1 MNKSLWMIS
10 FVAFLPFSLVEA
22 KPLNLDQV
30 ADNAN
35 WLMHID
41 FDSARASSIGSFI
54 MDEIESKSEAVE
66 RMAEVRASYGVDPKG
81 FSGLTMFGNG
91 EHKKGIAIMSGG
103 LDPEKMTAFA
113 RKNDTFE
120 TIRVGKNEIHSLNQD
135 KRHPMAFATL
145 KNGVIVGGPDAD
157 YVRQGIK
164 LAKGKGASR
173 GPIALLGD
181 LRQII
186 DNPGF
191 IAYVDVAKASAH
203 HDLDRRGMGMAK
215 KIKSMGIVVGEADGL
230 VKMVAVVVVEDE
242 ETAAQM
248 EGMANGMM
256 AMAALGKDSKHRLA
270 DLMKSQSVT
279 RTGNTVTLQVGLAI
293 DVIEDHIEKE
303 MRKRI

>member
-1 MNKSLWMIS
+1 
-10 FVAFLPFSLVEA
+10 VAFLPFASIDA
-22 KPLNLDQV
+22 KPLNLEQV
-30 ADNAN
+30 ADDAN
-35 WLMHID
+35 WLMHVD

-54 MDEIESKSEAVE
+54 IDEIESKSEAVE
-66 RMAEVRASYGVDPKG
+66 RMAEAKASYGVDPKG
-81 FSGLTMFGNG
+81 FSGLTMFGSG

-103 LDPEKMTAFA
+103 LDSEKMTAFA

-120 TIRVGKNEIHSLNQD
+120 TIRSGKDEIHSLNQD
-135 KRHPMAFATL
+135 KRHPLAFATL
-145 KNGVIVGGPDAD
+145 KNDVIVGGPDAD

-164 LAKGKGASR
+164 LAKGKGSSH
-173 GPIALLGD
+173 GPIALLGN
-181 LRQII
+181 LRQIVE
-186 DNPGF
+186 DPGF

-215 KIKSMGIVVGEADGL
+215 KIKSMGMVVGEADGL
-230 VKMVAVVVVEDE
+230 LKMVVIVVAEDE

-270 DLMKSQSVT
+270 NLLKSQSVT
-279 RTGNTVTLQVGLAI
+279 RAGNVVTLQVGLAI

>member
-1 MNKSLWMIS
+1 MNKSLWLTPL
-10 FVAFLPFSLVEA
+10 VAFLPFGSIVA
-22 KPLNLDQV
+22 KPLNLEQV
-30 ADNAN
+30 ADDAN
-35 WLMHID
+35 WLMHVD

-66 RMAEVRASYGVDPKG
+66 RMAEVKASYGVDPKG

-120 TIRVGKNEIHSLNQD
+120 TIESGKYEIHSLNQD

-145 KNGVIVGGPDAD
+145 KNEVIVGGPNAD

-173 GPIALLGD
+173 GPIALLGE
-181 LRQII
+181 LRRII

-203 HDLDRRGMGMAK
+203 HDLDRYGMGMAK
-215 KIKSMGIVVGEADGL
+215 KMKSMGMVVGEADGL
-230 VKMVAVVVVEDE
+230 LKMVAIVVAEDE

-270 DLMKSQSVT
+270 NLLKSQSVT
-279 RTGNTVTLQVGLAI
+279 RIGNTVTLQVGLAI

>member
-103 LDPEKMTAFA
+103 LDPEKMIAFA
-113 RKNDTFE
+113 RKNETFE

-173 GPIALLGD
+173 GPIALLGE
-181 LRQII
+181 LCQII

-230 VKMVAVVVVEDE
+230 V
-242 ETAAQM
+242 
-248 EGMANGMM
+248 
-256 AMAALGKDSKHRLA
+256 
-270 DLMKSQSVT
+270 
-279 RTGNTVTLQVGLAI
+279 
-293 DVIEDHIEKE
+293 
-303 MRKRI
+303 

>member
-1 MNKSLWMIS
+1 MNKSLLMIS

-120 TIRVGKNEIHSLNQD
+120 TIRSGKDEIHSLNQD

-145 KNGVIVGGPDAD
+145 KNDVIVGGPDAD

-186 DNPGF
+186 GNPGF

-203 HDLDRRGMGMAK
+203 HDLDRHGMGMAK
-215 KIKSMGIVVGEADGL
+215 KMKSIGMVVGEADGL
-230 VKMVAVVVVEDE
+230 LKMVAIVVAEDE

-270 DLMKSQSVT
+270 NLLKSQSVT
-279 RTGNTVTLQVGLAI
+279 RTGNVVTLQVGLAI

>member
-1 MNKSLWMIS
+1 MNKSLWMIPL
-10 FVAFLPFSLVEA
+10 VAILPLASIVS
-22 KPLNLDQV
+22 KPLSLEQV
-30 ADNAN
+30 ADDAN
-35 WLMHID
+35 WLMHMD
-41 FDSARASSIGSFI
+41 FDSARASQIGSFI

-66 RMAEVRASYGVDPKG
+66 RMAEVKASYGVDPKG
-81 FSGLTMFGNG
+81 FSGLTMFGTG
-91 EHKKGIAIMSGG
+91 EHKKGTAIMSGG

-120 TIRVGKNEIHSLNQD
+120 TIISGRNEIHSLNQD
-135 KRHPMAFATL
+135 SRHPMAFATL

-164 LAKGKGASR
+164 LTKGKGASR

-181 LRQII
+181 LRQIVE
-186 DNPGF
+186 DPGF

-203 HDLDRRGMGMAK
+203 HDLDRHGMGMAK
-215 KIKSMGIVVGEADGL
+215 KVKSMGMVVGEADGL
-230 VKMVAVVVVEDE
+230 LKMVAIVVAEDE
-242 ETAAQM
+242 ETATQM

-256 AMAALGKDSKHRLA
+256 AMAALGKGSKHRLA

-279 RTGNTVTLQVGLAI
+279 RAGNVLTLQVGLAI

>member
-1 MNKSLWMIS
+1 MNKSLWMIPL
-10 FVAFLPFSLVEA
+10 VAILPFASIDA
-22 KPLNLDQV
+22 KPLNLEQV
-30 ADNAN
+30 ADDAN
-35 WLMHID
+35 WLMHVD

-54 MDEIESKSEAVE
+54 IDEIESKSEAVE
-66 RMAEVRASYGVDPKG
+66 RMAEAKASYGVDPKG
-81 FSGLTMFGNG
+81 FSGLTMFGTG
-91 EHKKGIAIMSGG
+91 EHKKGTAIMSGG
-103 LDPEKMTAFA
+103 LDTEKMTAFA

-120 TIRVGKNEIHSLNQD
+120 TIISGINEIHSLNQD
-135 KRHPMAFATL
+135 SRHPMAFATL
-145 KNGVIVGGPDAD
+145 KNDVIVGGPNAD

-164 LAKGKGASR
+164 LAKGKGSSH
-173 GPIALLGD
+173 GPIALLGN
-181 LRQII
+181 LRQIVE
-186 DNPGF
+186 DPGF

-215 KIKSMGIVVGEADGL
+215 KIKSMGMVIGEADGL
-230 VKMVAVVVVEDE
+230 LKMVAVVVAEDE

-270 DLMKSQSVT
+270 NLLKSQSVT
-279 RTGNTVTLQVGLAI
+279 RAGNVVTLQVGLAI

>member
-103 LDPEKMTAFA
+103 LDPEKMIAFA
-113 RKNDTFE
+113 RKNETFE

-173 GPIALLGD
+173 GPIALLGE
-181 LRQII
+181 LCQII

>member
-1 MNKSLWMIS
+1 MNKSLLMIS

-30 ADNAN
+30 ADDAN
-35 WLMHID
+35 WLMHVD

-120 TIRVGKNEIHSLNQD
+120 TIRSGKDEIHSLNQD

-145 KNGVIVGGPDAD
+145 KNDVIVGGPDAD

-186 DNPGF
+186 GNPGF

-203 HDLDRRGMGMAK
+203 HDLDRHGMGMAK
-215 KIKSMGIVVGEADGL
+215 KMKSMGVVVGEADGL
-230 VKMVAVVVVEDE
+230 LKMVAVVVAEDE

-270 DLMKSQSVT
+270 NLLKSQSVT

>member
-1 MNKSLWMIS
+1 MIPL
-10 FVAFLPFSLVEA
+10 VAILPFASIVS
-22 KPLNLDQV
+22 KPLSLEQV
-30 ADNAN
+30 ADDAN
-35 WLMHID
+35 WLMHMD
-41 FDSARASSIGSFI
+41 FDSARASRIGSFI

-66 RMAEVRASYGVDPKG
+66 RMAEVKASYGVDPKG
-81 FSGLTMFGNG
+81 FSSLTMFGNG

-120 TIRVGKNEIHSLNQD
+120 TIESGKYEIHSLNLD

-145 KNGVIVGGPDAD
+145 KNEVIVGGPNAD

-173 GPIALLGD
+173 GPIALLGE
-181 LRQII
+181 LRRII

-203 HDLDRRGMGMAK
+203 HDLDRYGMGMAK
-215 KIKSMGIVVGEADGL
+215 KMKSMGMVVGEADGL
-230 VKMVAVVVVEDE
+230 LKMVAIVVAEDE

-270 DLMKSQSVT
+270 NLLKSQSVT

>member
-1 MNKSLWMIS
+1 MKKSLWMIPL
-10 FVAFLPFSLVEA
+10 VAILPLASIVS
-22 KPLNLDQV
+22 KPLSLEQV
-30 ADNAN
+30 ADDAN
-35 WLMHID
+35 WLMHMD
-41 FDSARASSIGSFI
+41 FDSARASQIGSFI

-66 RMAEVRASYGVDPKG
+66 RMAEVKASYGVDPKG
-81 FSGLTMFGNG
+81 FSGLTMFGSG
-91 EHKKGIAIMSGG
+91 EHKKGTAIMSGG

-135 KRHPMAFATL
+135 SRHPMAFATL

-173 GPIALLGD
+173 GPIALLGN
-181 LRQII
+181 LRQIV
-186 DNPGF
+186 DDPGF

-203 HDLDRRGMGMAK
+203 HDLDRHGMGMAK
-215 KIKSMGIVVGEADGL
+215 KVKSMGMVVGEADGL
-230 VKMVAVVVVEDE
+230 LKMVAIVVAEDE

-256 AMAALGKDSKHRLA
+256 AMAALGKGSKHRLA

-279 RTGNTVTLQVGLAI
+279 RAGNVLTLQVGLAI

>member
-1 MNKSLWMIS
+1 
-10 FVAFLPFSLVEA
+10 
-22 KPLNLDQV
+22 
-30 ADNAN
+30 
-35 WLMHID
+35 LMHID

-103 LDPEKMTAFA
+103 LDPEKMIAFA
-113 RKNDTFE
+113 RKNETFE

-145 KNGVIVGGPDAD
+145 KNNVIVGGPDAD

>member
-1 MNKSLWMIS
+1 MNKSLWLTPL
-10 FVAFLPFSLVEA
+10 VAFLPFGSIVA
-22 KPLNLDQV
+22 KPLNLEQV
-30 ADNAN
+30 ADDAN
-35 WLMHID
+35 WLMHVD

-66 RMAEVRASYGVDPKG
+66 RMAEAKASYGVDPKG
-81 FSGLTMFGNG
+81 FSSLTMFGNG

-120 TIRVGKNEIHSLNQD
+120 TIRSGKDEIHSLNQD

-145 KNGVIVGGPDAD
+145 KNDVIVGGPDAD

-164 LAKGKGASR
+164 LANGTGASR

-186 DNPGF
+186 GNPGF

-203 HDLDRRGMGMAK
+203 HDLDRHGMGMAK
-215 KIKSMGIVVGEADGL
+215 KMKSMGMVVGEADGL
-230 VKMVAVVVVEDE
+230 LKMVAIVVAEDE

-270 DLMKSQSVT
+270 NLLKSQSVT

>member
-1 MNKSLWMIS
+1 MNKSLWMIPL
-10 FVAFLPFSLVEA
+10 VAILPLASIVS
-22 KPLNLDQV
+22 KPLNLEQV
-30 ADNAN
+30 ADDAN
-35 WLMHID
+35 WLMHVD

-66 RMAEVRASYGVDPKG
+66 RMAEAKAAYGVDPKG
-81 FSGLTMFGNG
+81 FSGLTMFGSG

-103 LDPEKMTAFA
+103 LDPEKMTTFA

-135 KRHPMAFATL
+135 SRHPMAFATL

-181 LRQII
+181 LRQIVE
-186 DNPGF
+186 DPGF

-203 HDLDRRGMGMAK
+203 HDLDRHGMGMAK
-215 KIKSMGIVVGEADGL
+215 KVKSMGMVVGEADGL
-230 VKMVAVVVVEDE
+230 LKMVAVVVAEDE

-248 EGMANGMM
+248 EGMVNGMM
-256 AMAALGKDSKHRLA
+256 AMAALGKGSKHRLS

-279 RTGNTVTLQVGLAI
+279 RAGNVLTLQVGLAI

>member
-1 MNKSLWMIS
+1 MIS

-103 LDPEKMTAFA
+103 LDPEKMIAFA
-113 RKNDTFE
+113 RKNETFE

-145 KNGVIVGGPDAD
+145 KNNVIVGGPDAD

-164 LAKGKGASR
+164 LAKGKGKGASR

-186 DNPGF
+186 GNPGF

>member
-1 MNKSLWMIS
+1 MNKSLWMIPL
-10 FVAFLPFSLVEA
+10 VAILPLASIVS
-22 KPLNLDQV
+22 KPLSLEQV
-30 ADNAN
+30 ADDAN
-35 WLMHID
+35 WLMHMD
-41 FDSARASSIGSFI
+41 FDSARASQIGSFI

-66 RMAEVRASYGVDPKG
+66 RMAEVKASYGVDPKG
-81 FSGLTMFGNG
+81 FSGLTMFGTG
-91 EHKKGIAIMSGG
+91 EHKKGTAIMSGG

-135 KRHPMAFATL
+135 SRHPMAFATL

-181 LRQII
+181 LRQIVE
-186 DNPGF
+186 DPGF

-203 HDLDRRGMGMAK
+203 HDLDRHGMGMAK
-215 KIKSMGIVVGEADGL
+215 KVKSMGMVIGEADGL
-230 VKMVAVVVVEDE
+230 LKMVAIVVVEDE
-242 ETAAQM
+242 ETATQM

-270 DLMKSQSVT
+270 NLLKSQSVT
-279 RTGNTVTLQVGLAI
+279 RAGNTVTLQVGLAI

>member
-1 MNKSLWMIS
+1 MNKSLLMIS

-30 ADNAN
+30 ADDAN
-35 WLMHID
+35 WLMHVD

-120 TIRVGKNEIHSLNQD
+120 TIRSGKDEIHSLNQD
-135 KRHPMAFATL
+135 KIHPMAFATL
-145 KNGVIVGGPDAD
+145 KNDVIVGGPDAD

-186 DNPGF
+186 GNPGF

-203 HDLDRRGMGMAK
+203 HDLDRHGMGMAK
-215 KIKSMGIVVGEADGL
+215 KMKSMGVVVGEADGL
-230 VKMVAVVVVEDE
+230 LKMVAVVVAEDE

-270 DLMKSQSVT
+270 NLLKSQSVT

>member
-1 MNKSLWMIS
+1 MNKSLWLTPL
-10 FVAFLPFSLVEA
+10 VAFLPFGLVEA
-22 KPLNLDQV
+22 KPLNLEQV
-30 ADNAN
+30 ADDAN
-35 WLMHID
+35 WLMHVD

-66 RMAEVRASYGVDPKG
+66 RMAEVKASYGVDPKG

-120 TIRVGKNEIHSLNQD
+120 TIESGKYEIHSLNQD

-145 KNGVIVGGPDAD
+145 KNEVIVGGPNAD

-173 GPIALLGD
+173 GPIALLGE
-181 LRQII
+181 LRRII

-191 IAYVDVAKASAH
+191 IAYVDMAKASAH
-203 HDLDRRGMGMAK
+203 HDLDRYGMGMAK
-215 KIKSMGIVVGEADGL
+215 KMKSMGMVVGEADGL
-230 VKMVAVVVVEDE
+230 LKMVAIVVAEDE

-270 DLMKSQSVT
+270 NLLKSQSVT
-279 RTGNTVTLQVGLAI
+279 RIGNTVTLQVGLAI

>member
-35 WLMHID
+35 WLMHVD

-103 LDPEKMTAFA
+103 LDPEKMIAFA
-113 RKNDTFE
+113 RKNETFE

-145 KNGVIVGGPDAD
+145 KNNVIVGGPDAD

>member
-1 MNKSLWMIS
+1 MNKSLWMTS
-10 FVAFLPFSLVEA
+10 LAVFLPLASIVA
-22 KPLNLDQV
+22 KPLNLEQV
-30 ADNAN
+30 ADDAN
-35 WLMHID
+35 WLMHVD
-41 FDSARASSIGSFI
+41 FDTARASSIGSFI

-103 LDPEKMTAFA
+103 LDPEKMIAFA
-113 RKNDTFE
+113 RKNETFE

-145 KNGVIVGGPDAD
+145 KNNVIVGGPDAD

-186 DNPGF
+186 GNPGF

>member
-30 ADNAN
+30 ADDAN
-35 WLMHID
+35 WLMHVD

-120 TIRVGKNEIHSLNQD
+120 TIRSGKDEIHSLNQD

-145 KNGVIVGGPDAD
+145 KNDVIVGGPDAD

-186 DNPGF
+186 GNPGF

-203 HDLDRRGMGMAK
+203 HDLDRHGMGMAK
-215 KIKSMGIVVGEADGL
+215 KMKSMGVVVGEADGL
-230 VKMVAVVVVEDE
+230 LKMVAVVVAEDE

-270 DLMKSQSVT
+270 NLLKSQSVT

>member
-1 MNKSLWMIS
+1 MNKSLWMIPL
-10 FVAFLPFSLVEA
+10 VAFLPFASIDA
-22 KPLNLDQV
+22 KPLNLEQV
-30 ADNAN
+30 ADDAN
-35 WLMHID
+35 WLMHVD

-54 MDEIESKSEAVE
+54 IDEIESKSEAVE
-66 RMAEVRASYGVDPKG
+66 RMAEVKTSYGVDPKG
-81 FSGLTMFGNG
+81 FSGLTMFGSG

-120 TIRVGKNEIHSLNQD
+120 TIRSGKDEIHSLNQD

-145 KNGVIVGGPDAD
+145 KNDVIVGGPDAD
-157 YVRQGIK
+157 YVSQGIK
-164 LAKGKGASR
+164 LAKGKGSSR
-173 GPIALLGD
+173 GPIALLGN
-181 LRQII
+181 LRQIVE
-186 DNPGF
+186 DPGF
-191 IAYVDVAKASAH
+191 IAYVDVVKASAH

-230 VKMVAVVVVEDE
+230 LKMVAVVVAEDE

-270 DLMKSQSVT
+270 NLLKSQSVT

-293 DVIEDHIEKE
+293 DVIEDRIEKE
-303 MRKRI
+303 MRKHI

>member
-1 MNKSLWMIS
+1 
-10 FVAFLPFSLVEA
+10 
-22 KPLNLDQV
+22 
-30 ADNAN
+30 
-35 WLMHID
+35 
-41 FDSARASSIGSFI
+41 
-54 MDEIESKSEAVE
+54 
-66 RMAEVRASYGVDPKG
+66 
-81 FSGLTMFGNG
+81 
-91 EHKKGIAIMSGG
+91 
-103 LDPEKMTAFA
+103 MTAFA

-120 TIRVGKNEIHSLNQD
+120 TIRSGKDEIHSLNHD

-145 KNGVIVGGPDAD
+145 KNDVIVGGSDAD

-181 LRQII
+181 LRQLI

-215 KIKSMGIVVGEADGL
+215 KIKSMGIVAGEADGL
-230 VKMVAVVVVEDE
+230 LKMVAIVVAEDE

-270 DLMKSQSVT
+270 NLLKSQSVT

>member
-1 MNKSLWMIS
+1 MNKSLWIIS
-10 FVAFLPFSLVEA
+10 FVAFLPFGLAEA

-30 ADNAN
+30 ADDAN
-35 WLMHID
+35 WLMHVD

-66 RMAEVRASYGVDPKG
+66 RMTEVRASYGVDPKG

-103 LDPEKMTAFA
+103 LDPEKMIAFA
-113 RKNDTFE
+113 RKNETFE

-173 GPIALLGD
+173 GPIALLGE
-181 LRQII
+181 LCQII

-215 KIKSMGIVVGEADGL
+215 KIKSMGMVVGEADGL
-230 VKMVAVVVVEDE
+230 LKMVAVVVVEDE

>member
-1 MNKSLWMIS
+1 MNNSLWLTPL
-10 FVAFLPFSLVEA
+10 VAFLPFGSIVA
-22 KPLNLDQV
+22 KPLNLEQV
-30 ADNAN
+30 ADDAN
-35 WLMHID
+35 WLMHVD

-54 MDEIESKSEAVE
+54 MDEIESKSEAK
-66 RMAEVRASYGVDPKG
+66 ASYGVDPKG
-81 FSGLTMFGNG
+81 FSSLTMFGNG

-103 LDPEKMTAFA
+103 LDPAKMTAFA

-120 TIRVGKNEIHSLNQD
+120 TIRSGKDEIHSLNQD

-145 KNGVIVGGPDAD
+145 KNEVIVGGPNAD

-173 GPIALLGD
+173 GPIALLGE
-181 LRQII
+181 LRRII

-191 IAYVDVAKASAH
+191 IAYVDVAKASVH
-203 HDLDRRGMGMAK
+203 HDLERHGMGMAK
-215 KIKSMGIVVGEADGL
+215 KMKSMGMVVGEADGL
-230 VKMVAVVVVEDE
+230 LKMVAIVVAEDE

-270 DLMKSQSVT
+270 NLLKSQSVT

>member
-1 MNKSLWMIS
+1 MNKSLWIIS

-30 ADNAN
+30 ADDAN

-66 RMAEVRASYGVDPKG
+66 RMAEAKASYGVDPKG

-103 LDPEKMTAFA
+103 LDPAKMTAFA

-120 TIRVGKNEIHSLNQD
+120 TIRSGKDEIHSLNQD

-145 KNGVIVGGPDAD
+145 KNDVIVGGPDAD
-157 YVRQGIK
+157 YVKQGIK

-173 GPIALLGD
+173 APIALLGD

-186 DNPGF
+186 GNPGF

-230 VKMVAVVVVEDE
+230 LKMVAVVVAEDE

-279 RTGNTVTLQVGLAI
+279 RAGNTVTLQVGLAI

>member
-1 MNKSLWMIS
+1 MNKSLWMIPL
-10 FVAFLPFSLVEA
+10 VAILPLASIVS
-22 KPLNLDQV
+22 KPLSLEQV
-30 ADNAN
+30 ADDAN
-35 WLMHID
+35 WLMHMD
-41 FDSARASSIGSFI
+41 FDSARASQIGSFI

-66 RMAEVRASYGVDPKG
+66 RMAEVKASYGVDPKG
-81 FSGLTMFGNG
+81 FSGLTMFGTG
-91 EHKKGIAIMSGG
+91 EHKKGTAIMSGG

-120 TIRVGKNEIHSLNQD
+120 TIISGRNEIHSLNQD
-135 KRHPMAFATL
+135 SRHPMAFATL

-164 LAKGKGASR
+164 LAKGRGASR

-181 LRQII
+181 LRQIVE
-186 DNPGF
+186 DPGF

-203 HDLDRRGMGMAK
+203 HDLDRHGMGMAK
-215 KIKSMGIVVGEADGL
+215 KVKSMGMVIGEVDGL
-230 VKMVAVVVVEDE
+230 LKMVAIVVVEDE
-242 ETAAQM
+242 ETATQM

-270 DLMKSQSVT
+270 NLLKSQSVT
-279 RTGNTVTLQVGLAI
+279 RAGNVLTLQVGLAI